1 MNRRSCLVS
10 LLCSLSLAVCISAQ
24 HPVLAASA
32 IEDTPSG
39 TLYLRRSA
47 QEPVTEALRLATRM
61 QVQVTGNVAR
71 VHVQQ
76 EFSNTGEDWVE
87 GLYVFPLSKDGA
99 VDELVMRIGERT
111 IRGEV
116 QEKVKAQAL
125 YNDARAEGRR
135 ASIVEQERPNLFT
148 SAVANIAP
156 HTTATIEISYLETLP
171 FRDGRYSLTLPLAIT
186 PRYTPGAPQ
195 DATGAMPAVTAALM
209 NAALGTTATPEK
221 VTAARQSV
229 SIDID
234 LEPGFALGEVSSLH
248 HAVETQSAP
257 SGKRVSLHT
266 GDAPADRDFELTWT
280 QAADNQVAGAAFAER
295 IGGENFALLM
305 LSTPQQMDEAV
316 PAREVT
322 FIIDTSGSMEGP
334 SIEQARAAL
343 SMGIDRLTQA
353 DRFNLIRFASDYS
366 KLFSSPQP
374 VTGKSRAL
382 ASSFVSALRANGG
395 TEMRAPL
402 ETALSNPADPELLQQ
417 IIFITDGSVGNEA
430 ELIRLIHDKIGEKRL
445 FTVGIGAAPNAY
457 FLGEAAVA
465 GRGSYTFIAE
475 REQVGSRMRDLFA
488 KLERPALIDLK
499 VKWPQGMS
507 VDLAAPLP
515 MDLYSGDP
523 IVVLARM
530 PQVASGEVVIS
541 GLVRGV
547 AWTQHLPLTSVG
559 DTSGLSKLWARE
571 RIGTLSRQM
580 QLGGDREPLKSAIV
594 ELALKHHVVSEFTS
608 LVAVDDEVVRSAG
621 SPGHVEQA
629 ATSAPVGG
637 AWATVGF
644 AKTATTAPVWL
655 CAGLVCLCLSLSLF
669 YARFRRPALDRRP
682 A

>member
-1 MNRRSCLVS
+1 MNLRSFLVS
-10 LLCSLSLAVCISAQ
+10 LVWALLLVVCLSPQ
-24 HPVLAASA
+24 RPVFAANA
-32 IEDTPSG
+32 IDETPSG

-76 EFSNTGEDWVE
+76 DFSNTGEDWVE

-99 VDELVMRIGERT
+99 VDELLMRIGERT

-116 QEKVKAQAL
+116 QEKAKAQAL

-156 HTTATIEISYLETLP
+156 HTTATIEITYLETLP
-171 FRDGRYSLTLPLAIT
+171 FRDGRYTLNLPLAIT

-195 DATGAMPAVTAALM
+195 DATAPMPAITAAIL
-209 NAALGTTATPEK
+209 NAASGTTATPEK
-221 VTAARQSV
+221 VTAARQRV

-248 HAVETQSAP
+248 HAIASQNAP

-266 GDAPADRDFELTWT
+266 DDAPADRDFELTWT
-280 QAADNQVAGAAFAER
+280 QAPGKEVAGAAFAEK
-295 IGGENFALLM
+295 IGGETFALLM
-305 LSTPQQMDEAV
+305 LATPQQLDEAV

-322 FIIDTSGSMEGP
+322 FIIDTSGSMQGP

-343 SMGIDRLTQA
+343 SMGIDRLKQS
-353 DRFNLIRFASDYS
+353 DRFNVIRFASDFS
-366 KLFSSPQP
+366 KLFPSPQA
-374 VTGKSRAL
+374 VTDKSRAL
-382 ASSFVSALRANGG
+382 AGGFVAALNANGG

-402 ETALSNPADPELLQQ
+402 ETALSSPADPEFLQQ
-417 IIFITDGSVGNEA
+417 IVFITDGSVGNEA
-430 ELIRLIHDKIGEKRL
+430 ELIKLIHDRIGEKRL

-475 REQVGSRMRDLFA
+475 RDQVGARMRDLFA

-499 VKWPQGMS
+499 VQWPADMNA
-507 VDLAAPLP
+507 DLAAPLP
-515 MDLYSGDP
+515 LDLYSGDP

-530 PQVASGEVVIS
+530 PQMASGDVVLS
-541 GLVRGV
+541 GLVRGSQ
-547 AWTQHLPLTSVG
+547 WTQRLPLTSVG
-559 DTSGLSKLWARE
+559 DASGLSKLWARE
-571 RIGTLSRQM
+571 RIGALSRQM
-580 QLGGDREPLKSAIV
+580 HFGGDGEPLKAAIID
-594 ELALKHHVVSEFTS
+594 LALKHHVVSEFTS
-608 LVAVDDEVVRSAG
+608 LIAVDDEVVRPAA

-637 AWATVGF
+637 AWVTVGF
-644 AKTATTAPVWL
+644 AKTATAAEVWL
-655 CAGLVCLCLSLSLF
+655 CAGSVLLCLSLLLT
-669 YARFRRPALDRRP
+669 YTRFRRSALERRH